1 MKTHIQ
7 AIYIA
12 AFVLLILWSLVLTTH
27 HPSAVVASTAAARD
41 GQTVTGPTL
50 SLPEHQAMAAEVATW
65 TKGKS
70 GSVYAFGDNGSKAGQ
85 LFTAATV
92 PALLADRS
100 FQPEGILRGEFP
112 ASVKTLAGSFHVV
125 DITPITA
132 PFEGAAILLACKDKQ
147 LKSDAA
153 PFHVV
158 LYLAAPA
165 VRVAMSRQ
173 QWIDRSSEARA
184 VTTAVTNET
193 VNTAPDFGGGGDVT
207 ADVNIAPEHPLVV
220 LDATGTGESTL
231 LHAICPGSVTVAAIA
246 QTPALPGVADTTTV
260 LPAQALLPTAKHLSL
275 DAAQVGDYVT
285 THFTVKVESVDDGR
299 IAGELLDAQQRPTG
313 PITIVNTDRRTNA
326 TPGRGLVY
334 NETFALQVRSKSPL
348 ELIDRVPH
356 P

>member
-12 AFVLLILWSLVLTTH
+12 AFALLILWSLMLTMHRQSAAVL
-27 HPSAVVASTAAARD
+27 AVVTRD

-50 SLPEHQAMAAEVATW
+50 SLPEHQTLAAEVTTW

-70 GSVYAFGDNGSKAGQ
+70 GSVYALGDNGSKAGQ

-92 PALLADRS
+92 PALLADKG
-100 FQPEGILRGEFP
+100 FQPEAILRGEFP

-184 VTTAVTNET
+184 VATAVTSET
-193 VNTAPDFGGGGDVT
+193 VNTTPDFGGGSDVT
-207 ADVNIAPEHPLVV
+207 ADLNVAPDHPLVV

-231 LHAICPGSVTVAAIA
+231 LHAICPGTVTVAAIA

-260 LPAQALLPTAKHLSL
+260 LPAQSLLPTAKHLSL
-275 DAAQVGDYVT
+275 DAAQVGDYVS

>member
-12 AFVLLILWSLVLTTH
+12 AFSLLILWCLVLTTH
-27 HPSAVVASTAAARD
+27 RQSAAVVPTAIRD
-41 GQTVTGPTL
+41 GQTTTGPTL
-50 SLPEHQAMAAEVATW
+50 SLPEHQALSTEISAW

-70 GSVYAFGDNGSKAGQ
+70 GSVYAFGDNGSKGGQ

-100 FQPEGILRGEFP
+100 FAPEAILRGEFP
-112 ASVKTLAGSFHVV
+112 SAVKTLAGSFHVV
-125 DITPITA
+125 DITPIST
-132 PFEGAAILLACKDKQ
+132 PFEGAAILLSCKDKQ
-147 LKSDAA
+147 LKDAAA

-165 VRVAMSRQ
+165 VRVAMARQ
-173 QWIDRSSEARA
+173 QWIDRSNEARA
-184 VTTAVTNET
+184 VTTAVTSEAA
-193 VNTAPDFGGGGDVT
+193 NTTPDFGGSSDVT
-207 ADVNIAPEHPLVV
+207 ADLNITPEHPLVV

-231 LHAICPGSVTVAAIA
+231 LHAICPGTVTVAAIA

-275 DAAQVGDYVT
+275 DAAQVGDYVS
-285 THFTVKVESVDDGR
+285 THFVVKVQSVNDGR
-299 IAGELLDAQQRPTG
+299 IAGELLDSQQNPTG